1 MFYNSLAHFPV
12 FAKLYLM
19 SRRIPSRMNVY
30 LMTLLKKLRTL
41 SCRRH
46 LHQLMEILYLMEAP
60 IPSST

>member
-1 MFYNSLAHFPV
+1 MFYNFLAHFPV
-12 FAKLYLM
+12 FAKLNLM
-19 SRRIPSRMNVY
+19 SRRIPSRMNVN
-30 LMTLLKKLRTL
+30 LKLRTL